1 MQSIKS
7 NLNTS
12 RRRFLKYAG
21 AGAVAVAAGIG
32 VFELSGSSPPPAS
45 SSTVPATTSSI
56 ISVTSAPPAEYA
68 MTTPI
73 PSGIVCPNTVNTR
86 FGTLVFFDGF
96 PDNASV
102 QKIYDNLDFQ
112 RAVQAYLLALPALN
126 QAGMRSGTLA
136 LGPANTTVPY
146 LEKPM
151 DSTGI
156 FLTAAVEVYTGMW
169 LDLSNGPIVFEAP
182 PAVAGSINDMWYR
195 WVADIGLT
203 GADKG
208 NGGKYLI
215 LPPGYNGPIPS
226 GYSIVQ
232 PQTFNNWL
240 FWRSV
245 PTKQYPQ
252 PSTDLVKQYT
262 RIYPLSEA
270 ANPPPT
276 KFINMSGKP
285 WCTVAP
291 ADYTSWETLNQILQQ
306 EPTNSLDSLRLGY
319 FASIGI
325 QKGQPFAPD
334 DRMKAILTEAAA
346 VGDATARA
354 ITYKIRGGQEDYYYP
369 NSAWRIPLP
378 GGYQF
383 QEQPGVLNLDDYISY
398 FFLATGVTPAMVGA
412 GSAQTWACLDSN
424 GNPFDGGKNYKLH
437 LPPNIPIKQD
447 WSVVVYDNQTRS
459 MLQTDQEYPSVGSTT
474 PGLQVNSD
482 GSVDVYFGPTAP
494 AGEENNWVQTIP
506 GKGWN
511 ILLRLHMPTQP
522 WFDKTWR
529 PGEIEPQP

>member
-270 ANPPPT
+270 ANPPP
-276 KFINMSGKP
+276 
-285 WCTVAP
+285 
-291 ADYTSWETLNQILQQ
+291 
-306 EPTNSLDSLRLGY
+306 
-319 FASIGI
+319 
-325 QKGQPFAPD
+325 
-334 DRMKAILTEAAA
+334 
-346 VGDATARA
+346 
-354 ITYKIRGGQEDYYYP
+354 
-369 NSAWRIPLP
+369 RISSTCPESP
-378 GGYQF
+378 G
-383 QEQPGVLNLDDYISY
+383 
-398 FFLATGVTPAMVGA
+398 
-412 GSAQTWACLDSN
+412 AQS
-424 GNPFDGGKNYKLH
+424 
-437 LPPNIPIKQD
+437 LPPTIHPGRRLTRFCNRNRPTLWTASD
-447 WSVVVYDNQTRS
+447 WDT
-459 MLQTDQEYPSVGSTT
+459 LPPSASRRDS
-474 PGLQVNSD
+474 PS
-482 GSVDVYFGPTAP
+482 P
-494 AGEENNWVQTIP
+494 QTIA
-506 GKGWN
+506 
-511 ILLRLHMPTQP
+511 
-522 WFDKTWR
+522 
-529 PGEIEPQP
+529 